1 MHRASPA
8 PDNSISRPSG
18 CAARHSLTAPA
29 LRARLASFRYAIFC
43 ALFLLAQTLSAQAQC
58 AVSATTIPFG
68 SVDLISGSTA
78 TATGTVSI
86 NCPGGFGNFPFLW
99 ICTSIGVGVNS
110 VSVNNR
116 IMKSGSNTLGYQLY
130 TDSGFTTIYQYTPS
144 NQYSAPYSNSTG
156 GTSNSTVYAKIL
168 AGQTSP
174 PGSYTD
180 TYSTAA
186 QAQVA
191 GNVATTLPGTC
202 SGSSSALSVS
212 VTATVVA
219 NCSLSVV
226 DLNFGAMSTLASNAD
241 TTGSVTITCTNTTP
255 YNIGLSAGTGT
266 GATVA
271 ARKMTKGASTIVY
284 SLYKNAGRTTV
295 WGNTIGTN
303 TTTGTGTGTG
313 QTSTIFGRAP
323 PQAIPAAGTYSDT
336 VIVTATF

>member
-1 MHRASPA
+1 M
-8 PDNSISRPSG
+8 PDGS
-18 CAARHSLTAPA
+18 
-29 LRARLASFRYAIFC
+29 ARLASFRYGIFC

-58 AVSATTIPFG
+58 ALGATTIPFG

-86 NCPGGFGNFPFLW
+86 NCPGGFGSFPFLW
-99 ICTSIGVGVNS
+99 LCTSIGVGVNS

-116 IMKSGSNTLGYQLY
+116 TMKSGSNTLAYQLY

-144 NQYSAPYSNSTG
+144 NQYSAPYNNTTG
-156 GTSNSTVYAKIL
+156 GTSNSPVYGKLL

-174 PGSYTD
+174 PGTYTD

-202 SGSSSALSVS
+202 SGSNAALSVS

-226 DLNFGAMSTLASNAD
+226 DLNFGSISTLASNAD

-271 ARKMTKGASTIVY
+271 ARKMTKGASTITY
-284 SLYKNAGRTTV
+284 SLYKDATRTTV
-295 WGNTIGTN
+295 WGNTVGTN
-303 TTTGTGTGTG
+303 TSAGTGTGTA
-313 QTSTIFGRAP
+313 QTSTVYGRAP
-323 PQAIPAAGTYSDT
+323 PQSIPAAGTYSDT

>member
-1 MHRASPA
+1 MPDSRARPARASG
-8 PDNSISRPSG
+8 S
-18 CAARHSLTAPA
+18 
-29 LRARLASFRYAIFC
+29 RARLAPIRFAILF

-58 AVSATTIPFG
+58 ALSATTIPFG
-68 SVDLISGSTA
+68 SADLISGSTV
-78 TATGTVSI
+78 TATGTVSV

-99 ICTSIGVGVNS
+99 LCTSIGVGVNS

-116 IMKSGSNTLGYQLY
+116 TMKSGSNTLGYQLY

-156 GTSNSTVYAKIL
+156 GTSNSPVYGKIL

-174 PGSYTD
+174 PGTYTD

-212 VTATVVA
+212 VTAMVVA
-219 NCSLSVV
+219 SCSLSVAN
-226 DLNFGAMSTLASNAD
+226 LNFGSMSTLASNAD

-255 YNIGLSAGTGT
+255 YNIGLGAGTGT

-271 ARKMTKGASTIVY
+271 ARKMTKGASTLVY
-284 SLYKNAGRTTV
+284 SLYKDAPRTTV

-303 TTTGTGTGTG
+303 TSAGTA
-313 QTSTIFGRAP
+313 QTSTVYGRAP

>member
-1 MHRASPA
+1 M
-8 PDNSISRPSG
+8 
-18 CAARHSLTAPA
+18 
-29 LRARLASFRYAIFC
+29 RYAIFC
-43 ALFLLAQTLSAQAQC
+43 VMFLMAQTLSWPTQAQC
-58 AVSATTIPFG
+58 AISATTIPFG

-86 NCPGGFGNFPFLW
+86 SCPSGFGNFNFLW

-116 IMKSGSNTLGYQLY
+116 TMKSGSNTLGYQLY

-156 GTSNSTVYAKIL
+156 GTSNSTVYARIP

-174 PGSYTD
+174 PGTYTD

-202 SGSSSALSVS
+202 GGGAQALSVS
-212 VTATVVA
+212 VTATVVS
-219 NCSLSVV
+219 NCALSVAN
-226 DLNFGAMSTLASNAD
+226 LNFGSMSTLASNAD
-241 TTGSVTITCTNTTP
+241 TTGSITITCSNTTP
-255 YNIGLSAGTGT
+255 YNIGLNAGTGT

-271 ARKMTKGASTIVY
+271 ARKMTKGAATIVY
-284 SLYKNAGRTTV
+284 SLYKDSARSSV
-295 WGNTIGTN
+295 WGNTVGTN
-303 TTTGTGTGTG
+303 TATGSA
-313 QTSTIFGRAP
+313 QTSTVFGRVPSQSVPAP
-323 PQAIPAAGTYSDT
+323 GTYNDT
-336 VIVTATF
+336 IVVTATY